1 MALPENTLT
10 VAVIGAGVAGL
21 ALAVLLRRQG
31 RKVSLFEARP
41 REALKEGAFLTLAP
55 NGINALRAL
64 GLAERISAIGIPTLG
79 FEIMNAAG
87 RQLVRLDERAAMR
100 QAGAES
106 VTLRRSD
113 LLGALLDEAEALGAG
128 LHFGHALSEIATGP
142 DGVRLRFG
150 NGAEAD
156 AAWVAGCDGVWSR
169 MRRLCFPQSPDPT
182 YTGLTGT
189 GGVIDLPGIAPTGGL
204 MRMVFGDK
212 AFFGYIKAKGGPVF
226 WFDSFPLDEETALA
240 RPDPARL
247 ANSVRDL
254 HASDPEDVRRIVGAI
269 DEIPRGYPVFD
280 MRHLPRWHDGSVV
293 LLGDAAHAVSPHAGQ
308 GASMAIEDAVVLA
321 ACLEATPL
329 PQQAFASFQSL
340 RQQRVEHIVR
350 TSRRIGQQKQVSGPV
365 GLFLRD
371 LIMPFFVRF
380 GSRTTRAMTFYRAD
394 LDPLERPSI

>member
-1 MALPENTLT
+1 MVQPQNTLP
-10 VAVIGAGVAGL
+10 VAIIGAGVAGL
-21 ALAVLLRRQG
+21 ALAVLMRRRG
-31 RKVSLFEARP
+31 HPVSLFEARP

-64 GLAERISAIGIPTLG
+64 GLAERIAAIGIPTLG
-79 FEIMNAAG
+79 FEIMNATG
-87 RQLVRLDERAAMR
+87 RQLVRLDERASMR
-100 QAGAES
+100 RAGAES

-113 LLGALLDEAEALGAG
+113 LLGALLDEAAAHGAK
-128 LHFGHALSEIATGP
+128 LHFGHALNEIATGP
-142 DGVRLRFG
+142 NGVRLGFG
-150 NGAEAD
+150 NGVAAD

-169 MRRLCFPQSPDPT
+169 TRRLCFPRSPDPV
-182 YTGLTGT
+182 YTGLLGT

-212 AFFGYIKAKGGPVF
+212 AFFGYIKAEGGLVF

-240 RPDPARL
+240 RPDPERL
-247 ANSVRDL
+247 ASTVRDL
-254 HASDPEDVRRIVGAI
+254 HAGDPEDVRKIVGAV

-280 MRHLPRWHDGSVV
+280 MGHLPRWHDSSTV

-321 ACLEATPL
+321 ACLDAAPL
-329 PQQAFASFQSL
+329 PQQAFAAFQSL
-340 RQQRVEHIVR
+340 RQERVEHIVR
-350 TSRRIGQQKQVSGPV
+350 TSRRVGRQKQVSGPV

-371 LIMPFFVRF
+371 LIIPFFVRF

-394 LDPLERPSI
+394 LNPLERPSI